1 MEHHDLF
8 GRTVHYVDIDRK
20 HYPAVVCEV
29 EGERLKETLTLSVIT
44 PNGTLTRR
52 TRISFEGEQPGQ
64 WHRPEGMQQKKRQPR
79 KQTPEPVTGPGPDH
93 DPED

>member
-1 MEHHDLF
+1 MEHHHLF
-8 GRTVHYVDIDRK
+8 GRTVHYVDLDRT
-20 HYPAVVCEV
+20 HYPAVVCGV
-29 EGERLKETLTLSVIT
+29 EAETLTLSVIT
-44 PNGTLTRR
+44 PNGNVVRR
-52 TRISFEGEQPGQ
+52 PRQAFEGDRPGQ